1 MNYLNIDVYE
11 FIQTCICIVS
21 RTMVAITQK
30 QRLMGT
36 SARNQA
42 VTNFKNT
49 IWGFT
54 PFLGRKYSDPVVQ
67 EEIKRVPYQV
77 VERPG
82 NEIGIKVHVHV
93 RACKMCM
100 IIFQTILSIMYI
112 VHCKCVFYTYSVKYY
127 RLGNF
132 KSFTLVFV
140 INNHYS
146 INLQCILLFNI
157 NQLHSV
163 ILALYNCE

>member
-1 MNYLNIDVYE
+1 MCVR
-11 FIQTCICIVS
+11 FVC

-54 PFLGRKYSDPVVQ
+54 PFLGRKFSDPVVQ

-82 NEIGIKVHVHV
+82 NEIGIKVHEDVHD
-93 RACKMCM
+93 
-100 IIFQTILSIMYI
+100 
-112 VHCKCVFYTYSVKYY
+112 
-127 RLGNF
+127 
-132 KSFTLVFV
+132 
-140 INNHYS
+140 
-146 INLQCILLFNI
+146 LLLNDTEYFAG
-157 NQLHSV
+157 L
-163 ILALYNCE
+163 L

>member
-1 MNYLNIDVYE
+1 
-11 FIQTCICIVS
+11 
-21 RTMVAITQK
+21 MVGITQK

-54 PFLGRKYSDPVVQ
+54 PFLGRKYSDPIVQ

-82 NEIGIKVHVHV
+82 NEIGIKVRVNL
-93 RACKMCM
+93 R
-100 IIFQTILSIMYI
+100 
-112 VHCKCVFYTYSVKYY
+112 CVQS
-127 RLGNF
+127 
-132 KSFTLVFV
+132 TL
-140 INNHYS
+140 
-146 INLQCILLFNI
+146 
-157 NQLHSV
+157 
-163 ILALYNCE
+163 E

>member
-1 MNYLNIDVYE
+1 MNTVTERIRKPKLVMDYLNIDEYE
-11 FIQTCICIVS
+11 FIQTCICIVC

-42 VTNFKNT
+42 VTNYKNT

-82 NEIGIKVHVHV
+82 NEIGIKVHVY
-93 RACKMCM
+93 ACKMCT
-100 IIFQTILSIMYI
+100 IVSQTI
-112 VHCKCVFYTYSVKYY
+112 
-127 RLGNF
+127 
-132 KSFTLVFV
+132 
-140 INNHYS
+140 
-146 INLQCILLFNI
+146 
-157 NQLHSV
+157 
-163 ILALYNCE
+163 